1 VTVSAS
7 LRRRIGALLGRVV
20 PFRARVAAR
29 SAARQLSRPDGPA
42 LATPADLR
50 ASYRLLL
57 GREPDRRGELDFL
70 SLIELGITRDEL
82 VRHFMTSPEFRQRRM
97 ADDGRSDEVPTTVAI
112 DGLVFHLD
120 PADFA
125 IGPHLSRRGDY
136 EPEVLAVL
144 RRHLAPGDTFV
155 DVGASF
161 GYFSTRLG
169 RHVGPSGTVIA
180 FEPGPQNQSLLLLN
194 LSTNGVA
201 AEVHQMALSDKTG
214 LFAYSRSGA
223 NGVVSAF
230 GGDPRDLVNH
240 DLVPASTLDREL
252 AGRAIDAI
260 KIDVEG
266 AEGLVLFG
274 GRSMLEASA
283 PTIVFEF
290 SPPALEA
297 VSAMSGR
304 DVLGLLVELGYSID
318 VIEGPD
324 APPAAKTV
332 GEVMAR
338 YEGAPEGH
346 LNLVAWPTA
355 TR

>member
-1 VTVSAS
+1 MAAL
-7 LRRRIGALLGRVV
+7 LRRFL
-20 PFRARVAAR
+20 PFRFRVTAR
-29 SAARQLSRPDGPA
+29 SVLRRLSRTEGPA

-70 SLIELGITRDEL
+70 SLIELGMTRDEL
-82 VRHFMTSPEFRQRRM
+82 VRHFVSSPEFRQRQL
-97 ADDGRSDEVPTTVAI
+97 ADDRRSEEAPMTVVI
-112 DGLVFHLD
+112 DDLVFHLD

-125 IGPHLSRRGDY
+125 IGPHLLRQGNY

-144 RRHLAPGDTFV
+144 RRHLVPGDTFV

-161 GYFSTRLG
+161 GYFSTQMG
-169 RHVGPSGTVIA
+169 RHVGPRGTVIA

-194 LSTNGVA
+194 LSTNGVVG
-201 AEVHQMALSDKTG
+201 AEVHQLALSDKPG

-223 NGVVSAF
+223 NGVVSIF
-230 GGDPRDLVNH
+230 GGDPRELAHH
-240 DLVPASTLDREL
+240 DLVSASTLDREL
-252 AGRAIDAI
+252 GGRAVSVI

-274 GRSMLEASA
+274 GRSTLQSSA

-290 SPPALEA
+290 SPPALES
-297 VSAMSGR
+297 VSKMQGP

-318 VIEGPD
+318 VIEGLD
-324 APPAAKTV
+324 AQPANKSA
-332 GEVMAR
+332 GEVMER

-346 LNLVAWPTA
+346 LNLLAWHDH
-355 TR
+355 

>member
-1 VTVSAS
+1 MAVSAS
-7 LRRRIGALLGRVV
+7 LRRRIGALVGRVV

-29 SAARQLSRPDGPA
+29 SAARRLSRHQGPA

-70 SLIELGITRDEL
+70 SLIELGITRDDL
-82 VRHFMTSPEFRQRRM
+82 VRHFMSSPEFRQRRV
-97 ADDGRSDEVPTTVAI
+97 ADDGRSDEVPTAVTI
-112 DGLVFHLD
+112 DDLVFHLD

-169 RHVGPSGTVIA
+169 RHVGPHGTVIA

-194 LSTNGVA
+194 LSSNGVG
-201 AEVHQMALSDKTG
+201 AEVHQMALGDTPG
-214 LFAYSRSGA
+214 VFAYSRSGA
-223 NGVVSAF
+223 NGVVSTF
-230 GGDPRDLVNH
+230 GGDPRELVNH

-252 AGRAIDAI
+252 AGRSIDAI

-266 AEGLVLFG
+266 AEGLVIFG
-274 GRSMLEASA
+274 GRSTLGAGA
-283 PTIVFEF
+283 PTVVFEF

-297 VSAMSGR
+297 VSKMSGG
-304 DVLGLLVELGYSID
+304 DVLGLLAELGYSID

-324 APPAAKTV
+324 TPPSPKSAA
-332 GEVMAR
+332 EVMDR

-346 LNLVAWPTA
+346 LNLVAW
-355 TR
+355 RDH